1 MPLGVI
7 HKMLLLNLHLLN
19 QLRNQSILLP
29 HECNQKML
37 LLDLL
42 ISIFIGK
49 LLAIVN
55 GFH

>member
-7 HKMLLLNLHLLN
+7 PEVLLLNLHLLN

-29 HECNQKML
+29 HEGNQKML